1 MAGNVNLTQT
11 QMMAAIALLLDC
23 VSFPVAAN
31 CVQNGVFIGG
41 DGNMQFPDN
50 AVNEAFGQTINAF
63 TDGTNIHLGFVN
75 AGAAAVIG

>member
-1 MAGNVNLTQT
+1 
-11 QMMAAIALLLDC
+11 
-23 VSFPVAAN
+23 
-31 CVQNGVFIGG
+31 
-41 DGNMQFPDN
+41 MQFPDN